1 MGSTVFITGSNRGIG
16 KAILQA
22 FAEAGYDIIAHARQR
37 NEDFEQLMR
46 ELSIKNQVQIKT
58 VFFDMQ
64 NSDEMKN
71 TIQKIFKDGVLVDVL
86 VNNAGIAHAG
96 LFQMTSMKTV
106 RNVFDVNYFAH
117 LELTQLL
124 LRQMLKKKSGC
135 IINIAS
141 IAGMDFQ
148 PGNCAYG
155 ASKAALIAWTKTL
168 AAEVGQFGVRVNA
181 VAPGLTDT
189 DLAAQMGERAKH
201 DTMQFSSMKRLALPN
216 EIADVVLYL
225 ATKKAS
231 YINGQVLRVDGGLI

>member
-16 KAILQA
+16 RAILQA
-22 FAEAGYDIIAHARQR
+22 FAEAGYDIVAHARQR
-37 NEDFEQLMR
+37 NEDFEQSMR
-46 ELSIKNQVQIKT
+46 ELSIRNQIKIRP

-71 TIQKIFKDGVLVDVL
+71 TIQKIIKDGVQVDVL

-106 RNVFDVNYFAH
+106 RNVFDVNYFSH

-124 LRQMLKKKSGC
+124 VRQMLKKKSGC

-189 DLAAQMGERAKH
+189 DLAAQMGEKAKH
-201 DTMQFSSMKRLALPN
+201 DTMQFSAMKRLALPN
-216 EIADVVLYL
+216 EIADVVFYL
-225 ATKKAS
+225 ATEKAS